1 MDIQMITIPVE
12 VIGEYFV
19 LLDKQ
24 GNQLVTKK
32 IHRDCLLNPSMD
44 SMEQVM
50 WGVAI
55 RKATDKINRHN
66 NIVPR
71 QTPWQRKF
79 DSLAKSFSH
88 RTRDL
93 KLLHTR
99 KRFEQY
105 PTCTWTKTVKR
116 MIEQSRNCYVY
127 HCESPWKRWV
137 TCACKNNNRRSL
149 TRYGK
154 NN

>member
-1 MDIQMITIPVE
+1 MITIPVE

-24 GNQLVTKK
+24 GNQLVGKK
-32 IHRDCLLNPSMD
+32 IHRDCFLNSYAD
-44 SMEQVM
+44 QIEQII

-55 RKATDKINRHN
+55 TKAMEKINRHN
-66 NIVPR
+66 RIVPQ
-71 QTPWQRKF
+71 QTPWQRKI
-79 DSLAKSFSH
+79 DSLTRSFSH
-88 RTRDL
+88 RARDL
-93 KLLHTR
+93 RLPKTK
-99 KRFEQY
+99 KRFKKY
-105 PTCTWTKTVKR
+105 PTLTWPKAVKR

-127 HCESPWKRWV
+127 NCETPWRRWA
-137 TCACKNNNRRSL
+137 TCVCKNNNRRSL